1 MSRKDIKKILVPLDG
16 SKYSIEGLNEAIE
29 LAKPFG
35 AKIIGLCV
43 IPLTP
48 PIMIPELPASFKSF
62 MIDEA
67 AKFMAEAK
75 KIASRSGV
83 EFQAKIIHGEATFE
97 IAAFAND
104 KKFDLVVIGS
114 RGRSGIKELFL
125 GSIANSVVHK
135 SRIPVLV
142 VK

>member
-1 MSRKDIKKILVPLDG
+1 MPRKDIKKILVPLDG

-35 AKIIGLCV
+35 AKIIGLFV

-135 SRIPVLV
+135 SRVPVLV